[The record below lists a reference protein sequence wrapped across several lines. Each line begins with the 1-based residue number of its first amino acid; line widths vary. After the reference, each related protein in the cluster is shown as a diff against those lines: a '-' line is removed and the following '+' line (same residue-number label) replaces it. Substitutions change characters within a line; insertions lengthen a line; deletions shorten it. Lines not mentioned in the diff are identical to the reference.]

1 MTEILTIVS
10 RIYDPDAKNFLLF
23 NLLEGMYTTAYY
35 SFKIEQ
41 ELIFIRTFEH
51 IKHYDAM
58 FVGDL
63 SHTSVPW
70 KNEFFVGT
78 DYIKISCIN
87 LRSKICAKKNLC

>member
-23 NLLEGMYTTAYY
+23 NLLEGMYSTAYY

-41 ELIFIRTFEH
+41 ELISSKNLNVN
-51 IKHYDAM
+51 KHYDAM

-70 KNEFFVGT
+70 KNEF
-78 DYIKISCIN
+78 
-87 LRSKICAKKNLC
+87 L